1 LLLVQSN
8 ATIMKT
14 KLFSVLFLTI
24 VLTSC
29 NEKKIYGELN
39 KDFPEQR
46 WQKSD
51 AKTFEFTI
59 EQEARNYDVN
69 VHFAY
74 LSDFQLNPVPMTVS
88 ITHPDGSE
96 ENKEINIV
104 VKNAEGKE
112 TGECGG
118 DYCDIRETI
127 FKNEALKKGVYKV
140 SIQQNFNGAYL
151 PNVNGIGVEVIA
163 QAD

>member
-1 LLLVQSN
+1 
-8 ATIMKT
+8 MKI

-29 NEKKIYGELN
+29 NEKKIYDELN

-59 EQEARNYDVN
+59 EQEARYYDVN

-74 LSDFQLNPVPMTVS
+74 LSDFPLNPVPMTVK
-88 ITHPDGSE
+88 IIYPDGSE
-96 ENKEINIV
+96 ENKEISIAI
-104 VKNAEGKE
+104 KNEEGKE
-112 TGECGG
+112 TGDCGG
-118 DYCDIRETI
+118 DYCDIRKAI
-127 FKNEALKKGVYKV
+127 FKDEALKKGVYKV

>member
-1 LLLVQSN
+1 
-8 ATIMKT
+8 MKF
-14 KLFSVLFLTI
+14 KLFSVLFFTI

-29 NEKKIYGELN
+29 NEKKIYDELN

-46 WQKSD
+46 WQKSE

-74 LSDFQLNPVPMTVS
+74 LSDFPLKLVPMTVG
-88 ITHPDGSE
+88 IVRPDGSE
-96 ENKEINIV
+96 ENKEISIV
-104 VKNAEGKE
+104 VKNKEGKE

-118 DYCDIRETI
+118 DFCDIREAI
-127 FKNEALKKGVYKV
+127 FKNEALKKGTYKIR
-140 SIQQNFNGAYL
+140 IQQNYNAAYL

-163 QAD
+163 CVD